1 MVSQELENK
10 SKLKVWWRYAILT
23 VTFSSPVIHTRR
35 SQRDVSILADKLKK
49 LQCMVW
55 SPVLSEKGSI
65 DPACYLCTL
74 FNTTLQCTNDTVKTG
89 KKRMGDLEYWPRR
102 IPCIF

>member
-10 SKLKVWWRYAILT
+10 NKLKVWWRYAILI
-23 VTFSSPVIHTRR
+23 VPFSTPVIHTGR
-35 SQRDVSILADKLKK
+35 SQRDVFILADKLNK

-55 SPVLSEKGSI
+55 SPVFSEKGLI

-74 FNTTLQCTNDTVKTG
+74 FNTTLQCTNDTV
-89 KKRMGDLEYWPRR
+89 
-102 IPCIF
+102 